1 MKERLNVPKSLSE
14 ITPRLQEHI
23 NHALLITRWAK
34 SFNFN
39 DRFLGIFGY
48 FCDKF
53 FSPSFIQ
60 WQIFFS
66 TTISFSRCLIVQN
79 QAARAKKAYESN
91 WFLYPYQSDKRTKVK
106 SEGRIP
112 AKRLSWIIC
121 SDYMYSVRLH
131 TVILYHVGYLTR
143 FAMKANHFENCSYSM
158 LIHSQYSDLSSMIYI
173 KYIGSL

>member
-1 MKERLNVPKSLSE
+1 MTDSL
-14 ITPRLQEHI
+14 
-23 NHALLITRWAK
+23 AY
-34 SFNFN
+34 
-39 DRFLGIFGY
+39 LGIFAIN
-48 FCDKF
+48 FFRDLLFSDKF
-53 FSPSFIQ
+53 FSLL
-60 WQIFFS
+60 
-66 TTISFSRCLIVQN
+66 RCLFHDVWLSKIRLQ
-79 QAARAKKAYESN
+79 REKKAYESN
-91 WFLYPYQSDKRTKVK
+91 WFLYPYQNDKRRKVK